1 MPIFR
6 RKFKSGSNPD
16 PEPMRLQLVAD
27 RFSWLAPR
35 LEDREI
41 EPDLLR
47 AQLADHCRDAE
58 LLPVDPQAFDRWT
71 TDLNTECW
79 RRLALAVSAFED
91 PLTRNMLA
99 TLAQVRELDDI
110 VESGLVAFARESGL
124 LTMAVLRQSELRS
137 EELAR
142 KLARRLGVGIL
153 GESEEESEQELERLD
168 YGRLLAEAERAKEL
182 AEDRMTYLRER
193 QEEELRRRRPRGK
206 W

>member
-6 RKFKSGSNPD
+6 RKPKAGSNKE
-16 PEPMRLQLVAD
+16 PEPMVLQLVAD
-27 RFSWLAPR
+27 RFSRLAPR
-35 LEDREI
+35 MEDREI

-47 AQLADHCRDAE
+47 AQFADHCRDAE
-58 LLPVDPQAFDRWT
+58 LLPVDPQAFDHWT
-71 TDLNTECW
+71 TDLNPECW

-91 PLTRNMLA
+91 LPTRKTLA
-99 TLAQVRELDDI
+99 TLAQIRELEEI
-110 VESGLVAFARESGL
+110 VEAGLIAFARESEL

-142 KLARRLGVGIL
+142 KLARRLGVPIW
-153 GESEEESEQELERLD
+153 GETEEESEHELDRLD

-182 AEDRMTYLRER
+182 AEDRMAYLRER

>member
-6 RKFKSGSNPD
+6 RKSKSGSPQE
-16 PEPMRLQLVAD
+16 PEPMILQMVAN

-35 LEDREI
+35 MEDREI

-47 AQLADHCRDAE
+47 AQLADHCRDAD
-58 LLPVDPQAFDRWT
+58 LSPVDPQAFDRWT
-71 TDLNTECW
+71 TDLKTEDW
-79 RRLALAVSAFED
+79 RRLALAVSALED
-91 PLTRNMLA
+91 PPTRKTLA
-99 TLAQVRELDDI
+99 TLAQVRELDEI
-110 VESGLVAFARESGL
+110 VEAGLIAFARESEL

-142 KLARRLGVGIL
+142 KLARRLGVGIW
-153 GESEEESEQELERLD
+153 GETEEQSEEELDRLD

-182 AEDRMTYLRER
+182 AEDRMAYLRER